1 VAAGQ
6 GRVARLNPTW
16 PQRYT
21 VAERLTLHAQREDWS
36 RQHRVLFGPPIRHLQ
51 GMYFHMMTRRIS
63 SGLAIA
69 GLVIASPAIVDIT
82 SHFINKP
89 LFLLK
94 DLPETYAVVV
104 MLCGICVI
112 QYSYGF
118 MMHII

>member
-1 VAAGQ
+1 
-6 GRVARLNPTW
+6 
-16 PQRYT
+16 
-21 VAERLTLHAQREDWS
+21 
-36 RQHRVLFGPPIRHLQ
+36 
-51 GMYFHMMTRRIS
+51 MMTRRIS

-118 MMHII
+118 IMHIIYVNISETVILERKFREIFDNPFSRFLVWRETLDVYKERRGW